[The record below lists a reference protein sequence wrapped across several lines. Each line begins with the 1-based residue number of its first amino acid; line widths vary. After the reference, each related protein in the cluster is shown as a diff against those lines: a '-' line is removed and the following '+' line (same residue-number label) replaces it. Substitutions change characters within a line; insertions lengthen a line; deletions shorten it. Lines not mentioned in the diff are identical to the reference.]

1 MKLET
6 FIDKLHSV
14 GFIQGQSE
22 GISNWY
28 SHHISG
34 TSIFVGI
41 MAYEIDYLGHIPI
54 DVNYVKDGDDEE
66 IEKTYMT
73 TVGAWKAINK
83 LIKSLEQ

>member
-6 FIDKLHSV
+6 FINKLHSV

-28 SHHISG
+28 SNHING

-41 MAYEIDYLGHIPI
+41 MAHEIDYLGHIPI
-54 DVNYVKDGDDEE
+54 NVDYFEEGDDEE
-66 IEKTYMT
+66 TEKDYMT
-73 TVGAWKAINK
+73 TDGAWKAINK
-83 LIKSLEQ
+83 LIKSLE